1 MYNMEP
7 LIFKHSTAVK
17 KIIGAFWVLLGI
29 LNLILISDSPVT
41 FSDWVKSIICIVL
54 GLAFLTPITG
64 QNETKFTADDFNLRI
79 KWRTRIVE
87 YVININE
94 IEKIILR
101 NKKIEI
107 LRKTKKKIVLSF
119 GEWLWKVEDKR
130 KVYEY
135 MIKYAQLKNLT
146 LEK

>member
-1 MYNMEP
+1 MEP
-7 LIFKHSTAVK
+7 LIFKHSTIVK
-17 KIIGAFWVLLGI
+17 KIIGTFWILLGI
-29 LNLILISDSPVT
+29 LSLIIILNSPVT
-41 FSDWVKSIICIVL
+41 SLDWVKSIISI
-54 GLAFLTPITG
+54 AFGITFFTPITG
-64 QNETKFTADDFNLRI
+64 QNETKFTADDHNLRI
-79 KWRTRIVE
+79 KWRTRIVG

-107 LRKTKKKIVLSF
+107 LRKNKKKVTLMF
-119 GEWLWKVEDKR
+119 GDWLWKVEEKK
-130 KVYEY
+130 KVYEF